1 MSSPKRLGF
10 VGLGIMGEPMAGH
23 LAAAGYELTVYDLD
37 AAAARRV
44 KGSFDNVVIAS
55 TAAEVA
61 ANAEV
66 VVTMLPDGNAVRD
79 VTFGA
84 DGLADG
90 FRAGSLLLD
99 TSSSQPWLTRQTATK
114 LAASGVD
121 MVDAAVSG
129 AQWGAQE
136 ADLVFMVGGSP
147 ESVARVAPILSILGR
162 VHFHVG
168 PLCSGHV
175 MKCINNTITAMT
187 FLATAEGLALGMRCG
202 LDGAAMNNV
211 LNESTG
217 MSWITRNHIEQRIL
231 SRSFH
236 DPFRL
241 ELMLK
246 DIGIATALAKEQQ
259 VPMMLSGLGE
269 ELYRAAVAHP
279 DRGESISEIAR
290 WVEQQM
296 GTEIR

>member
-1 MSSPKRLGF
+1 MSSQERLGF

-37 AAAARRV
+37 PAVAKRV
-44 KGSFDNVVIAS
+44 KGSFDNVVVAS

-66 VVTMLPDGNAVRD
+66 VITMLPDGNAVRA

-99 TSSSQPWLTRQTATK
+99 TSSSQPWLTRQTATE

-136 ADLVFMVGGSP
+136 ADLVFMVGGSA

-168 PLCSGHV
+168 PLSSGHV
-175 MKCINNTITAMT
+175 MKCINNAITAMT

-202 LDGAAMNNV
+202 LDGTAMNNV

-231 SRSFH
+231 SRTFD

-246 DIGIATALAKEQQ
+246 DIGIATALAKEQE
-259 VPMMLSGLGE
+259 VPMTLSGLGE
-269 ELYRAAVAHP
+269 ELYRAAVAGP
-279 DRGESISEIAR
+279 DRGESISEIVR
-290 WVEQQM
+290 WVERQM